1 MQQALRARGA
11 RALRTAGL
19 AVGRATAG
27 ARMLPSV
34 LIVGAQRCGTTSMVK
49 ALGQHHDVLTLWHKG
64 VHYFDV
70 NYDRGP
76 VWYRAH
82 FPLHRPGRTA
92 EASRAVTLESSPYY
106 MFHPLAPGRIAQDLP
121 GVRVLVLVRDPVERA
136 FSAHAHETA
145 RGFESLPF
153 SEALAAEPDRLRGEV
168 ERMLEDPSYQSR
180 DLQHH
185 AYLARGRYAEQLE
198 RLARHL
204 GREHIH
210 AVDSH
215 DFFSR
220 PAEVF
225 AGVTDFLGLPR
236 QDDIAFDRHNAARRP
251 SPLPDSLRDELDTYF
266 RPHDERLAGWL
277 GTTPSW
283 RR

>member
-1 MQQALRARGA
+1 MQEALRARGA

-19 AVGRATAG
+19 AVGRATVR
-27 ARMLPSV
+27 ARMLPEV

-49 ALGQHHDVLTLWHKG
+49 ALGQHSHVLTLWHKG

-76 VWYRAH
+76 DWYRAH
-82 FPLHRPGRTA
+82 FPLRRPERGGSGAR
-92 EASRAVTLESSPYY
+92 RVTLESSPYY

-121 GVRVLVLVRDPVERA
+121 GVRVVVLVRDPVERA

-145 RGFESLPF
+145 RGFEDLPF
-153 SEALAAEPDRLRGEV
+153 RDAVAAEPQRLRGEV
-168 ERMLEDPSYQSR
+168 ERVLDDVGYRSHA
-180 DLQHH
+180 LQHH
-185 AYLARGRYAEQLE
+185 AYLARGRYAEQLD
-198 RLARHL
+198 RLADHL
-204 GREHIH
+204 GRQRVHV
-210 AVDSH
+210 VDSH

-225 AGVTDFLGLPR
+225 ERVTDFLELPR
-236 QDDIAFDRHNAARRP
+236 DNDIQFERHNAARRP
-251 SPLPDSLRDELDTYF
+251 SPLPDDLRDELDAHF
-266 RPHDERLAGWL
+266 RPHDEQLAAWL
-277 GTTPSW
+277 GATPSW